1 MNEPRHVAELLKS
14 VLRQVE
20 TQAGRRELNDALAG
34 ALGPDT
40 APHCWV
46 SGFRAGRLVVETDSA
61 PLFAELTGFQREAVR
76 LAMNE
81 KLQKQKIAQL
91 TFRMGG
97 TGHV

>member
-1 MNEPRHVAELLKS
+1 MSKPRRVAELLKS

-20 TQAGRRELNDALAG
+20 TRVGRRELNDALAE

-40 APHCWV
+40 ASHCKV
-46 SGFRAGRLVVETDSA
+46 SGFRGGRLVVETDSA

-76 LAMNE
+76 LAMNK
-81 KLQKQKIAQL
+81 KLEKQKIAQL